1 MSNKRIKGEQLYV
14 FLSASNVF
22 LPIGASTDCSLRF
35 NASLVEV
42 ASKNG
47 GAWRRFRVS
56 KKGWEISCAGF
67 YFDQPSVPNSMVE
80 GANMIGTACRIAISV
95 LAKELVEAGVNIGN
109 LTPNEDAAL
118 VGDAVISSCE
128 YSGSKGSLATY
139 SITLQGSGPLEPI
152 K

>member
-1 MSNKRIKGEQLYV
+1 MSKRIKGEQLYV
-14 FLSASNVF
+14 FLSNSGAF

-47 GAWRRFRVS
+47 GAWSRFRVS
-56 KKGWEISCAGF
+56 KKGWDISCSGF
-67 YFDQPSVPNSMVE
+67 YFEQTSVPNSMVE
-80 GANMIGTACRIAISV
+80 GANMLGSTCRIAISV
-95 LAKELVEAGVNIGN
+95 LGKEAVEAGVNIGS
-109 LTPNEDAAL
+109 LSPDTETTL

-128 YSGSKGSLATY
+128 YSGSKGSIATY
-139 SITLQGSGPLEPI
+139 SITLQGTGPLEPI

>member
-1 MSNKRIKGEQLYV
+1 MSNKRIKGEQLYL
-14 FLSASNVF
+14 FLSSSGIF

-42 ASKNG
+42 ASRNG
-47 GAWRRFRVS
+47 GSWQRFRVS
-56 KKGWEISCAGF
+56 RKGWDVSCSGF
-67 YFDQPSVPNSMVE
+67 YFDQPSVPNSMIE
-80 GANMIGTACRIAISV
+80 GAKMVGATCRIAISV

-109 LTPNEDAAL
+109 LAPNTDATL
-118 VGDAVISSCE
+118 VGDAVVSACE
-128 YSGSKGSLATY
+128 YAGSKGSIATY